1 MQSVVITG
9 AARTP
14 MGGFQGVFAQTDAAT
29 LGGVA
34 VRAALRQ
41 AQVTTVDELL
51 MGCVLPQDRG
61 KPPRDRQVFSR
72 DLATTFPPQR
82 SIKCAALA

>member
-51 MGCVLPQDRG
+51 MGCVLPAGQG
-61 KPPRDRQVFSR
+61 QAPARQAGFSR
-72 DLATTFPPQR
+72 GTWRRRARHNAQ
-82 SIKCAALA
+82 